1 MKEKNKTINIL
12 GLTYTI
18 EEVDQVNKDQR
29 MFGEVDYV
37 TQTIKIEKGLTKEKK
52 VNILIHETL
61 HAIFER
67 LNFQKENED
76 EHLIDCLTLAIYQI
90 LNDNAFDESSIK
102 NK

>member
-18 EEVDQVNKDQR
+18 EEVEQVDKNQR

-52 VNILIHETL
+52 VNVLIHEVL

-67 LNFQKENED
+67 LNFQKENEN